1 MRWKVLSLTC
11 TLWCVSRV
19 QSALEQ
25 QRRQYE
31 GVVRTVSAE
40 CEALQGALAE
50 RDDQLDR
57 TLQRLN
63 KWKRRYPPLCFAC
76 EPRASSGVLRVF
88 AGWACVAEAP

>member
-1 MRWKVLSLTC
+1 
-11 TLWCVSRV
+11 V

-63 KWKRRYPPLCFAC
+63 KWKRRY
-76 EPRASSGVLRVF
+76 ASLVCL
-88 AGWACVAEAP
+88 